1 MHGHSL
7 IFSRSGGPDRL
18 YRVSPLLFPQS
29 GLNNKYFLP
38 SERDV
43 PLEGL
48 ETRFQTFDF
57 GFAIPG
63 TALTP
68 YDTGHFGI
76 TFGRNFLAELIT
88 GCSVPAASAVVPVAG
103 APGAK
108 ASPEF
113 LFNFNHENAK
123 GAVRLWSQ
131 KPLKDTEGLGT
142 AEEPMVFKSPVL
154 ILAGDTLTCEV
165 RSLVNATLQVQ
176 IVLIGGEFE

>member
-18 YRVSPLLFPQS
+18 YRVSPLLFSQR
-29 GLNNKYFLP
+29 GITNKYFLP
-38 SERDV
+38 SERDL

-48 ETRFQTFDF
+48 ELRFQCFDF

-63 TALTP
+63 AAVGPYETAF
-68 YDTGHFGI
+68 FGI
-76 TFGRNFLAELIT
+76 TLGRNFLAELIT
-88 GCSVPAASAVVPVAG
+88 GCSAPAASAVTPVAG

-108 ASPEF
+108 VTPGF

-123 GAVRLWSQ
+123 GVVRQWAQ
-131 KPLKDTEGLGT
+131 KPLKDAEGLGT
-142 AEEPMVFKSPVL
+142 AEEPMVFKSPALV
-154 ILAGDTLTCEV
+154 LAGDTLTCMIQNLGNV
-165 RSLVNATLQVQ
+165 TLQAQ